1 MAKKAD
7 STLRNQ
13 PKRFLRH
20 LFLCCGP
27 MTAGKACSLL
37 LAAMILATAGCTGHR
52 PLPPEP
58 LPPLIPPPHLEQ
70 TLPETVHSLLEA
82 QLAEWQGVPYRRGGL
97 SSKGVDCSGFV
108 YLTFRERFGLELP
121 RTTAGLARTGVVIKP
136 EALASGDLVFF
147 RTSREGMHVGIY
159 LGGNRFVHASLSR
172 GVIGSSLTNI
182 YWAKHFWQARR
193 VLLPA
198 GMVSFD

>member
-1 MAKKAD
+1 MMEPE
-7 STLRNQ
+7 Q
-13 PKRFLRH
+13 FLRH
-20 LFLCCGP
+20 LLLCCCP
-27 MTAGKACSLL
+27 PTAGKACCLL
-37 LAAMILATAGCTGHR
+37 LTVMVLAAAGCTGHR
-52 PLPPEP
+52 PLPPGP
-58 LPPLIPPPHLEQ
+58 LPPLISSPYLEQ

-121 RTTAGLARTGVVIKP
+121 RTTAGQALTGVMIKP
-136 EALASGDLVFF
+136 EALVSGDLVFF
-147 RTSREGMHVGIY
+147 RTSREGNHVGIY
-159 LGGNRFVHASLSR
+159 LGDDRFLHASLSR
-172 GVIGSSLTNI
+172 GVIGSSLTSR